1 MKLSNLLTG
10 LEENPLSQDLIL
22 KNAFKEI
29 DRLEE
34 EVETLNKAIEGA
46 DRLVCRICKN
56 ADISYNKYLQK
67 NSLYISASFE
77 QGSPEY
83 EFLKWSLELKEP
95 DENEGKEEDE
105 KNE

>member
-67 NSLYISASFE
+67 HCLYISASFE

-83 EFLKWSLELKEP
+83 DFLKWSLELNEP
-95 DENEGKEEDE
+95 EEKEEED
-105 KNE
+105 KNNDTV